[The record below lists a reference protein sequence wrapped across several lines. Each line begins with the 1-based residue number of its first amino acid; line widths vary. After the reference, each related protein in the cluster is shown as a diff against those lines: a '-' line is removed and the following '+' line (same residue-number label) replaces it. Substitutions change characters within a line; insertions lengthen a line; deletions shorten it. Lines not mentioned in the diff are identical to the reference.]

1 MKWTVQL
8 YFPLIDILEK
18 ADYRLMLLK
27 IEKGFPQINF
37 IKLQQQQQQQFFNLK
52 RVTHLAY
59 NNYSSMWPSEESC
72 KRY

>member
-18 ADYRLMLLK
+18 ADYSSMLLK

-37 IKLQQQQQQQFFNLK
+37 IKLC
-52 RVTHLAY
+52 HD
-59 NNYSSMWPSEESC
+59 M
-72 KRY
+72 